1 MLDNALEASFGNDS
15 LPSRTQWLVESI
27 SHHM

>member
-1 MLDNALEASFGNDS
+1 MLDKALEASLANDS
-15 LPSRTQWLVESI
+15 LPSRTQWLVDSI